1 MKKMLC
7 SLLTVLLLVSCFA
20 GTGNAA
26 ERAMG
31 KFDVTVKAGELKPA
45 KTGFPMAAGET
56 VTINA
61 TYSPSSADV
70 DFGLVDKNGRFH
82 YLKGENGAFN
92 EKIEIPQNGTYT
104 FAIRN
109 NSDVDIEVTGYL
121 MGQSA
126 YLYPVDRIGSR
137 RIPKLLQLRKEG
149 CSMES
154 GNEAAPARFL
164 RDWSC
169 ASSHTPARPA

>member
-20 GTGNAA
+20 GTVNAA

-61 TYSPSSADV
+61 TYSPGSADV

-92 EKIEIPQNGTYT
+92 EKIEIPKNGTYT

-121 MGQSA
+121 QIWRARRSA
-126 YLYPVDRIGSR
+126 YPVVQCCVV
-137 RIPKLLQLRKEG
+137 LLTEKIRA
-149 CSMES
+149 
-154 GNEAAPARFL
+154 EALLPG
-164 RDWSC
+164 
-169 ASSHTPARPA
+169 

>member
-20 GTGNAA
+20 GTVNAA

-109 NSDVDIEVTGYL
+109 NSDVDINEKEIKSYEEDDCIALSGMCHVQYADCNSICCRTEVDDAGGNGY
-121 MGQSA
+121 Q
-126 YLYPVDRIGSR
+126 
-137 RIPKLLQLRKEG
+137 
-149 CSMES
+149 ES
-154 GNEAAPARFL
+154 GECPQV
-164 RDWSC
+164 SQYK
-169 ASSHTPARPA
+169 